1 MLDDVALFV
10 RIATF
15 GGLSKAAEQIDVP
28 AATVT
33 RHLQRLEHQLG
44 CKLVNRSARQ
54 FSLTPEGQLL
64 LDDCGFMV
72 ESLQDRMLSLQSS
85 LHDMS
90 GRIKIIAPVNMTIG
104 LLQPIWAAFMK
115 KYPDVTLDF
124 VLNNETQDF
133 LSSQADFAIC
143 VEPVLSPSIQVT
155 KIGETRT
162 VLVASPAYVE
172 EHGAPQTPEDLID
185 HDMVVASWFENVEL
199 HHKDSGCV
207 KRFRPNKLRGVA
219 NELSMVRNFCC
230 DGMGISMLPI
240 PEVRSEIQS
249 GTLVYVLPEWEGR
262 RRSIC
267 LVWPSNARL
276 TRRSQTLVDDILTAM
291 PELLKAPMP
300 F

>member
-15 GGLSKAAEQIDVP
+15 GGLSKAAEQMGVP

-54 FSLTPEGQLL
+54 FSLTPEGQSL

-104 LLQPIWAAFMK
+104 LMQPIWVGFMK
-115 KYPDVTLDF
+115 KFPDVTLDF
-124 VLNNETQDF
+124 LLNNETQDF

-143 VEPVLSPSIQVT
+143 AEPELSPSMQIT

-162 VLVASPAYVE
+162 ALVASPAYLQ
-172 EHGAPQTPEDLID
+172 EHGSPQSPEDLNN

-199 HHKDSGCV
+199 HHRDDGSV
-207 KRFRPNKLRGVA
+207 KRFRPNKLRGAA

-230 DGMGISMLPI
+230 DGMGISLLPI
-240 PEVRSEIQS
+240 PEVRDEIRS
-249 GTLVYVLPEWEGR
+249 GKLVYVLPDWEGR

-276 TRRSQTLVDDILTAM
+276 TRRSQTLVDHIFQAM
-291 PELLKAPMP
+291 PELLKAPEP
-300 F
+300 A